1 MSPRNT
7 LWIALCTLAVLANAA
22 RADTAGTR
30 AENRSEDRGRASV
43 TVTRPEVGGYSYQPA
58 DVVGGYGRS
67 WTSIVRPEQSPA
79 GPFDSGFFFDSGLE
93 PQGGNSPYLH

>member
-1 MSPRNT
+1 MSPQSV
-7 LWIALCTLAVLANAA
+7 LSIALCTLTLLASAA

-30 AENRSEDRGRASV
+30 TEDRSVDRGRASAS
-43 TVTRPEVGGYSYQPA
+43 VTRPEAGGYSYQPA